1 MATMERPAGL
11 ENVRN
16 LRNSDFEGGCV
27 DDVRHHPSTPPQ
39 NVYVARSSRAFD
51 FVAWVSA
58 ASGVK
63 DPRSANRQ
71 ANPSHLNDRSCAV
84 PRRPTEV
91 QLHEIPGFACGTS
104 ASAERA
110 AVAISEGEIGSSVGR
125 AD

>member
-1 MATMERPAGL
+1 M
-11 ENVRN
+11 
-16 LRNSDFEGGCV
+16 
-27 DDVRHHPSTPPQ
+27 DDVRHHLQHRSKMSDPS
-39 NVYVARSSRAFD
+39 NVARSSRAFD
-51 FVAWVSA
+51 FAAWVSA
-58 ASGVK
+58 DSGVK

-125 AD
+125 ADRLRTD